1 MARECRV
8 RVKMVVI
15 GATGRLGRMF
25 QAIWQGREDVIWQ
38 GRGDVP
44 AGWMGWDILSEP
56 CPPGF
61 IAPGT
66 TVLVLA
72 GVTRGDAA
80 QLAQNTALALAVCKA
95 AAEAGAAQV
104 LIASSIAVY
113 GVAADG
119 APPFREEDGAA
130 PQNGYGRAKAEME
143 RAVLDWQAAAGA
155 EAPGVTLL
163 RIGNVIGADALI
175 GGAVSDVVLDP
186 VPGQAGGP
194 QRAAIGA
201 LSLARVLE
209 GLAHRV
215 AEGQPLPQ
223 VLNIAAP
230 GAVSMAALLDAAG
243 IRWCYGPENPQ
254 VLPRAAMDTALLE
267 TLLPGAA
274 GAGDAEQM
282 IAEWRR
288 VTEMMA

>member
-56 CPPGF
+56 CPPGW
-61 IAPGT
+61 IAPGA

-72 GVTRGDAA
+72 GVTRGCGAA
-80 QLAQNTALALAVCKA
+80 G
-95 AAEAGAAQV
+95 AEYRAGAGGLQGGGSGGAAQV

-119 APPFREEDGAA
+119 APPFREGDVAA

-143 RAVLDWQAAAGA
+143 RAVLDWQAAVGTD
-155 EAPGVTLL
+155 APGVTLL

-175 GGAVSDVVLDP
+175 GGAVADVVLDP
-186 VPGQAGGP
+186 VPGQAGGRSARRSGP
-194 QRAAIGA
+194 CRWRGCWTGWPAEWQRA
-201 LSLARVLE
+201 SR
-209 GLAHRV
+209 
-215 AEGQPLPQ
+215 
-223 VLNIAAP
+223 
-230 GAVSMAALLDAAG
+230 
-243 IRWCYGPENPQ
+243 C
-254 VLPRAAMDTALLE
+254 
-267 TLLPGAA
+267 
-274 GAGDAEQM
+274 
-282 IAEWRR
+282 RR
-288 VTEMMA
+288 C